1 MYDVAVVKYEK
12 PFESLKK
19 AVALAGGLGDVSAG
33 SKVVIKPNIC
43 GWYEGVDF
51 PKYGVLTTTRLI
63 EDVVILLGEYGVK
76 DISIVEGVT
85 ESEKESK
92 SLLQLAAKGMG
103 LDILSGR
110 YGVKI
115 IDVHKAPFT
124 KVTAGNVRLSVNT
137 NILDADYVI
146 DMPVLKTHDQALVSL
161 GIKNLKGVLNMA
173 SRKVCHNADQSIDL
187 NYHISKLPEMVSPS
201 FTIIDGIYT
210 LERGP
215 LPSGRAQRSNII
227 IASKDLISAD
237 KVGATILGIDP
248 QTVPHITLVATNKG
262 RPTDLRDINVRGE
275 IDIKT
280 ALQPHESSFDIQLFF
295 ERRGIKGV
303 TFPKAD
309 RTLCTYCA
317 YFMEYVVSGIS
328 MVSMDKPFDDIEIL
342 TGKIREP
349 SGVHKHTL
357 LVGQCQVK
365 KHGKNPLINHCV
377 EIRGCPP
384 SYKDLV
390 AAYKELGVELP
401 GNPLA
406 WRKKVTELFTR
417 RYVDRPEFDEAFFKV
432 R

>member
-19 AVALAGGLGDVSAG
+19 AVDLAGGLGDVSAG

-51 PKYGVLTTTRLI
+51 PKYGVLTTARLI

-76 DISIVEGVT
+76 DITIVEGVV
-85 ESEKESK
+85 EFEKESE

-103 LDILSGR
+103 LDILSER

-146 DMPVLKTHDQALVSL
+146 DMPVLKTHDQAVVSL

-187 NYHISKLPEMVSPS
+187 NYHISKLPEIVSPS

-215 LPSGRAQRSNII
+215 LPAGRAHRSNII

-262 RPTDLRDINVRGE
+262 RPTDLRDINIRGE

-280 ALQPHESSFDIQLFF
+280 ALKPHGSEIDIQLFL
-295 ERRGIKGV
+295 ERRGIQGV
-303 TFPKAD
+303 TFPRTD
-309 RTLCTYCA
+309 STLCTYCA
-317 YFMEYVVSGIS
+317 YFMDYVVSGIFMAS
-328 MVSMDKPFDDIEIL
+328 LDKPFDDIEIL
-342 TGKIREP
+342 IGKIREP
-349 SGVHKHTL
+349 SGAHRHTL

-365 KHGKNPLINHCV
+365 KNGKNPLINHCV

-390 AAYKELGVELP
+390 EAYTELGVELP
-401 GNPLA
+401 GNRLA
-406 WRKKVTELFTR
+406 WAKIVTETYMR
-417 RYVDRPEFDEAFFKV
+417 RYIDRPEFDEAFFKI